1 MGMSAELL
9 EATNMVKSLRVAELR
24 EFLSSIGKSKK
35 GLKKE
40 LVQRVTGLLQKEKR
54 PDLLSTIQELYK
66 LRQSTTGKNRRS
78 QVISIPPSPEV
89 IAMPTAE
96 CLSKPDAVTPSI
108 VSEPQM
114 IKLPFYQTLE
124 TIVPLVP
131 LVPVSAHKLQ
141 TDSITVCLTP
151 NQWTQIRSSQGSNS
165 KLKSFQVVLRICYT
179 ESVGVEDDQYPPK
192 ISVLVNG
199 IECDLQIRYAS
210 SKEGLEPSRPCC
222 PINLTPLLRQT
233 AVNRVTVMWGNYG
246 KRYSVAVYLVRAF
259 TSTDLFEH
267 LQNKAVESEEH
278 CRQRI
283 CEKLCCDAENEIAT
297 TGLQVSLICPLA
309 KTRMSAPCRAQPC
322 AHLQCFDAAFY
333 LQMNE
338 RKPRW
343 TCPVCHKPALFETL
357 QIDSLLS
364 NILQST
370 EEDVEVIEYL
380 SNGSWRPV
388 REECESNKTPDHSPL
403 SLKSEPV
410 LLDDVVDLTQCSTD
424 DDDCIDDKW

>member
-1 MGMSAELL
+1 LNSQLIR
-9 EATNMVKSLRVAELR
+9 NMVKSLRVAELR

-96 CLSKPDAVTPSI
+96 CLSKPDVVTPSL

-151 NQWTQIRSSQGSNS
+151 NQWTQIRIN
-165 KLKSFQVVLRICYT
+165 LVHFRICYT

-246 KRYSVAVYLVRAF
+246 KVHL
-259 TSTDLFEH
+259 LF
-267 LQNKAVESEEH
+267 
-278 CRQRI
+278 

-357 QIDSLLS
+357 QIDRGERERQRY
-364 NILQST
+364 NH
-370 EEDVEVIEYL
+370 YL
-380 SNGSWRPV
+380 ISAM
-388 REECESNKTPDHSPL
+388 
-403 SLKSEPV
+403 
-410 LLDDVVDLTQCSTD
+410 CSYS
-424 DDDCIDDKW
+424 IAHVNSM

>member
-1 MGMSAELL
+1 
-9 EATNMVKSLRVAELR
+9 MVKSLRVAELR

-96 CLSKPDAVTPSI
+96 CLSKPDVVTPSL

-131 LVPVSAHKLQ
+131 LVGA
-141 TDSITVCLTP
+141 VCYCTAKAGFKRSP
-151 NQWTQIRSSQGSNS
+151 QIN
-165 KLKSFQVVLRICYT
+165 LVHFRICYT

-246 KRYSVAVYLVRAF
+246 KVHL
-259 TSTDLFEH
+259 LF
-267 LQNKAVESEEH
+267 
-278 CRQRI
+278 

-357 QIDSLLS
+357 QID
-364 NILQST
+364 
-370 EEDVEVIEYL
+370 
-380 SNGSWRPV
+380 R
-388 REECESNKTPDHSPL
+388 
-403 SLKSEPV
+403 
-410 LLDDVVDLTQCSTD
+410 
-424 DDDCIDDKW
+424 